1 MLTDADIAMLCDID
15 QSIDFSYAHK
25 NGDTYE
31 RTPKG
36 EAAVI
41 DRGAEQGVMS
51 ISRGRSD
58 RACRRL
64 IRPARGRREVRQLAT
79 RRAQVWTRKGGLGT
93 FSSRPDLISCR
104 HTADWPAGMAAPAHK
119 APVLHRSRFRFSQNV
134 A

>member
-15 QSIDFSYAHK
+15 QSIAFSYAHK

-51 ISRGRSD
+51 ISRGAIRS
-58 RACRRL
+58 RL
-64 IRPARGRREVRQLAT
+64 P
-79 RRAQVWTRKGGLGT
+79 
-93 FSSRPDLISCR
+93 S
-104 HTADWPAGMAAPAHK
+104 ADPAGPRA
-119 APVLHRSRFRFSQNV
+119 S
-134 A
+134 